1 MFKHV
6 SNPEYHRPGRPV
18 CEGGRYAALTIDGRT
33 LTVRYFPAGSTLT
46 VMNGAHGWMLVGLT
60 TACSY

>member
-46 VMNGAHGWMLVGLT
+46 VMNGAHG
-60 TACSY
+60 